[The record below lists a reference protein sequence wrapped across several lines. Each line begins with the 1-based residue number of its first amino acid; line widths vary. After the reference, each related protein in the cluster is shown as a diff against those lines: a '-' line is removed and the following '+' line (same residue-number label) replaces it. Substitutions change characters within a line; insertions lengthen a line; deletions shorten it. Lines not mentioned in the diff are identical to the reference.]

1 MLIKSISIKKLFGL
15 YSYEI
20 ELEKDQNIFLMTGP
34 NGYGKTTILT
44 IINNL
49 YLKNISYF
57 QQLNFE
63 SIDIDFTNNQRLE
76 IKRESVKEKNNTEK
90 IDIENLPKRKV
101 EFIWYDKKKE
111 VGRFP
116 TTRKKVKNDHDDI
129 IDFIDYFSNSDNI
142 NRERVINSY
151 YRNRNVKRQ
160 INLNEKKF
168 RSSQISMLLESF
180 SSSFIEAQ
188 RIFTISE
195 KRRTQDIDDES
206 KDDFLTIHLIAD
218 ELKKIM
224 EQSYFNYLKVA
235 QKRDSQF
242 LEVLLSSENKYS
254 EEEYKK
260 KADRMEKILKE
271 LTDFGLISK
280 TEIKPYSE

>member
-1 MLIKSISIKKLFGL
+1 M
-15 YSYEI
+15 
-20 ELEKDQNIFLMTGP
+20 
-34 NGYGKTTILT
+34 
-44 IINNL
+44 
-49 YLKNISYF
+49 
-57 QQLNFE
+57 
-63 SIDIDFTNNQRLE
+63 
-76 IKRESVKEKNNTEK
+76 
-90 IDIENLPKRKV
+90 

-254 EEEYKK
+254 EEEIGR
-260 KADRMEKILKE
+260 ASCRERV
-271 LTDFGLISK
+271 
-280 TEIKPYSE
+280 